1 MILTIQNTKPFAL
14 GSIVSD
20 ADLKYKQIAKAII
33 TDIERGEFKVGDK
46 LLSITKFSLLHTV
59 SRDTVER
66 AYNELRSQ
74 GYIKAV
80 KSKGFFVV
88 GKKRAAAKIL
98 VLSNKNKRS
107 RKGVYAGLLESL
119 HTHFNLEIGA
129 SAYDFETLN
138 KVIENKAKE
147 GYSCVVILQ

>member
-1 MILTIQNTKPFAL
+1 MTIQNTKPFAL
-14 GSIVSD
+14 GSLIGD

-33 TDIERGEFKVGDK
+33 IDIEQGKFQVGDK
-46 LLSITKFSLLHTV
+46 LLSITKFSFLHKI

-66 AYNELRSQ
+66 AYNELRSE

-88 GKKRAAAKIL
+88 GQKQTGAKIL

-107 RKGVYAGLLESL
+107 RKGSYASLIESL
-119 HTHFNLEIGA
+119 NTNFNIEIGTTT
-129 SAYDFETLN
+129 YDLEKLN
-138 KVIENKAKE
+138 EIIESKAKS
-147 GYSCVVILQ
+147 GYSCLVILQ